1 MAKYQIGDTFT
12 VSDAANF
19 YHGERATIIHYSTFS
34 SGTVYTAQITRPSG
48 TLCHSRGQDPMIRH
62 LITETIAALGFLAF
76 TAALAFVWIATGAH

>member
-12 VSDAANF
+12 VNDAANF

-48 TLCHSRGQDPMIRH
+48 TRITFAIREDK
-62 LITETIAALGFLAF
+62 IQ
-76 TAALAFVWIATGAH
+76 